1 MVQTPMV
8 RPIHSFHNNETSMEC
23 PMTPD
28 ILIVDDDL
36 TAIQFM
42 SRVLEPAGRRRFA
55 TDGETALRLAHQDV
69 PDLLLLDAEMP
80 GMDGFQVCQA
90 MKSDPLLKHVPVIF
104 VTSIAD
110 HDYEVIGLHL
120 GADDYITKPI
130 VESRLLARVQAK
142 LRSKAL
148 ADASRALVALEAVVG
163 MPDRGASE
171 PMPDRQ

>member
-1 MVQTPMV
+1 
-8 RPIHSFHNNETSMEC
+8 
-23 PMTPD
+23 MTPN

-42 SRVLEPAGRRRFA
+42 SRILEPAGRRRFA
-55 TDGETALRLAHQDV
+55 TDGETALRLAHQDI

-90 MKSDPLLKHVPVIF
+90 MKSDPALSHVPVIF

-120 GADDYITKPI
+120 GADDYITKPF
-130 VESRLLARVQAK
+130 VESSLLARVQAK
-142 LRSKAL
+142 LRNKAL
-148 ADASRALVALEAVVG
+148 ADASRALAELDAAAG
-163 MPDRGASE
+163 SPDHGTAELVPVRK
-171 PMPDRQ
+171 

>member
-1 MVQTPMV
+1 
-8 RPIHSFHNNETSMEC
+8 
-23 PMTPD
+23 MTPN

-36 TAIQFM
+36 SSIQFM
-42 SRVLEPAGRRRFA
+42 SQVLEPAGRRRFA

-90 MKSDPLLKHVPVIF
+90 MKSDPVLSHVPVIF
-104 VTSIAD
+104 VTSISD
-110 HDYEVIGLHL
+110 HDFEVIGLHL

-130 VESRLLARVQAK
+130 VGSSLLARVQAR

-148 ADASRALVALEAVVG
+148 ADASRKLVVLDAVTGLPDPSAFEAAPG
-163 MPDRGASE
+163 RE
-171 PMPDRQ
+171 